1 MKPSMA
7 LHTYRDEIR
16 NIALRHR
23 VCNVRVFGSVVH
35 GTDTDDSDL
44 DLLVDPLPDTTL
56 MDIGAIRFEL
66 NKLLTIP
73 VDVVTPRALPT
84 RFRQQVIE
92 EALEV

>member
-1 MKPSMA
+1 MKPSTA
-7 LHTYRDEIR
+7 LDTYRDEIR

-44 DLLVDPLPDTTL
+44 DLLVDPLPGTTL

-66 NKLLTIP
+66 NRLLTIP
-73 VDVVTPRALPT
+73 VDVVTPRALPV
-84 RFRQQVIE
+84 RFRQQIIE

>member
-1 MKPSMA
+1 MKPSTA
-7 LHTYRDEIR
+7 LDTYRDEIR

-44 DLLVDPLPDTTL
+44 DLLVDPLPGTTL

-66 NKLLTIP
+66 NRLLTIP
-73 VDVVTPRALPT
+73 VDVVTPRALPA
-84 RFRQQVIE
+84 RFRQQIIE

>member
-1 MKPSMA
+1 MKPSKA

-35 GTDTDDSDL
+35 GTDTDNSDL

-66 NKLLTIP
+66 NRLLTIP
-73 VDVVTPRALPT
+73 VDVVTPLALPV
-84 RFRQQVIE
+84 RFRQRVID
-92 EALEV
+92 EALAV

>member
-1 MKPSMA
+1 MKPSTA
-7 LHTYRDEIR
+7 LDTYRDEIR

-44 DLLVDPLPDTTL
+44 DLLVDTLPGTTL

-66 NKLLTIP
+66 NRLLTIP
-73 VDVVTPRALPT
+73 VDVVTPRALPA
-84 RFRQQVIE
+84 RFRQQIIE

>member
-7 LHTYRDEIR
+7 LQTFRDEIR

-66 NKLLTIP
+66 NKLLTVP
-73 VDVVTPRALPT
+73 VDVVTPRALPV
-84 RFRQQVIE
+84 RFRRQVIE
-92 EALEV
+92 EALAV

>member
-1 MKPSMA
+1 MKPSTA
-7 LHTYRDEIR
+7 LDTYRDEIR

-44 DLLVDPLPDTTL
+44 DLLVDPLPGTTL
-56 MDIGAIRFEL
+56 MDIGASRFEL
-66 NKLLTIP
+66 NRLLTIP
-73 VDVVTPRALPT
+73 VDVVTPRALPA
-84 RFRQQVIE
+84 RFRQQIIE